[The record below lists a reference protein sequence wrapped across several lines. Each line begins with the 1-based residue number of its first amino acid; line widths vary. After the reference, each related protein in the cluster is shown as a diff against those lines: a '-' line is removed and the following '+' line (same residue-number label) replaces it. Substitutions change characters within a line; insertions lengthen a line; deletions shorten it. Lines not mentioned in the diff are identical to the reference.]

1 VLNPAQKEAVRYLD
15 GPCLVIAGAGSG
27 KTRVITQKII
37 HLIDSGVQPSS
48 IAAITFTN
56 KASQEMQ
63 ERLTRLLKEGG
74 KQTSDGNKPL
84 VSTFHSLGVQ
94 MLRAEGELVGLKKNY
109 SIMDSDDTGSILA
122 QLLATTDRKVART
135 AQFKISLWKNAGL
148 GPDEAAAQAKD
159 DDEHMLARTYRS
171 YNATLNAYQAVDFDD
186 LIRLPTQVLSENPE
200 AQQRWREKLRYW
212 LVDEYQDTNATQ
224 YALLKLLVGPRAA
237 FTAVGDD
244 DQSIYGWRGATLENL
259 NKLGQDF
266 PALRVIKLEQNYR
279 SSGNILKAAN
289 QLISNNPKLHEKKLW
304 SDLGIGDPVQLLA
317 CEDDEKEAENV
328 VMRLQANKF
337 TRRNQFSDFAIL
349 YRGNFQARVVEQM
362 LRKEKIPYVISGGT
376 SFFERA
382 EIKDLI
388 SYLRLIVNDDDDPAF
403 IRAIT
408 TPKRGVGTATLT
420 TLGAYASQ
428 RKVSMF
434 EAMFEAG
441 FDSRLAAKQITPLR
455 EFGEFINRIQYRAG
469 VKSKSA
475 EPAGQV
481 LDDMIQAIEY
491 REHLFATLDDKQ
503 AAVKWQNVLDFVE
516 WLKKRAEEDKQTLAQ
531 LAQTVTLLSQLDQKD
546 ANADAVRLSTIHAA
560 KGLEYPH
567 VFVVGCEEGTL
578 PHSGGASVTEE
589 DDSAVPGTASPVTK
603 RIEEERRL
611 MYVAVT
617 RAQRSLTLSWCKT
630 RKRGK
635 DKFTQMPSR
644 FLGEM
649 SLQTDPNANQP
660 LSINDA
666 KDRLAAMRAMFKK
679 SANKA
684 D

>member
-1 VLNPAQKEAVRYLD
+1 MLNPAQRDAVRFLD

-27 KTRVITQKII
+27 KTRVITQKIL
-37 HLIDSGVQPSS
+37 HLIESGIQPSS

-56 KASQEMQ
+56 KAAQEMQ
-63 ERLTRLLKEGG
+63 ERLKTLLKGAG
-74 KQTSDGNKPL
+74 KLGTEEHQPL
-84 VSTFHSLGVQ
+84 VSTFHSLGVR
-94 MLRAEGELVGLKKNY
+94 MLRQEGGSIGLKKNY
-109 SIMDSDDTGSILA
+109 SIMDSDDTAGILT

-135 AQFKISLWKNAGL
+135 AQFQISLWKNAGL
-148 GPDEAAAQAKD
+148 DPDDAATQAKTE
-159 DDEHMLARTYRS
+159 DEHNLSRVYRS
-171 YNATLNAYQAVDFDD
+171 YNATLSAYQAVDFDD
-186 LIRLPTQVLSENPE
+186 LIRLPTLVLSQSPE
-200 AQQRWREKLRYW
+200 IAQRWREKLRYW
-212 LVDEYQDTNATQ
+212 LIDEYQDTNATQ

-259 NKLGQDF
+259 NKLGVDF
-266 PALRVIKLEQNYR
+266 PNLRVIKLEQNYR

-289 QLISNNPKLHEKKLW
+289 LLISHNPKIHDKKLW
-304 SDLGIGDPVQLLA
+304 SDLGIGDPVHLLS
-317 CEDDEKEAENV
+317 CEDDEKEAETV

-337 TRRNQFSDFAIL
+337 TRRGAFSDFAIL
-349 YRGNFQARVVEQM
+349 YRGNFQARVIEQM

-441 FDSRLAAKQITPLR
+441 FESRLGPKQIAPLK

-469 VKSKSA
+469 VKSSSS
-475 EPAGQV
+475 EPAAQV
-481 LDDMIQAIEY
+481 LDDMVSAIDY
-491 REHLFATLDDKQ
+491 RAFLFDTHDDKQ
-503 AAVKWQNVLDFVE
+503 AAVKWQNVLDFID
-516 WLKKRAEEDKQTLAQ
+516 WLKKRAEEDKASLAQ
-531 LAQTVTLLSQLDQKD
+531 LAQTVTLLSQLDKKD

-567 VFVVGCEEGTL
+567 VFVIGCEEGTL
-578 PHSGGASVTEE
+578 PHSGGAAVAASE
-589 DDSAVPGTASPVTK
+589 DQETSTPNT

-617 RAQRSLTLSWCKT
+617 RAQRTLTLSWAKT
-630 RKRGK
+630 RRRGK

-649 SLQTDPNANQP
+649 NINADPQANVP
-660 LSINDA
+660 LSQDA
-666 KDRLAAMRAMFKK
+666 AKERLAAMKAMLK
-679 SANKA
+679 SASPIKA
-684 D
+684 PD

>member
-1 VLNPAQKEAVRYLD
+1 VLNSAQRDAVRYLD

-27 KTRVITQKII
+27 KTRVITQKIL
-37 HLIDSGVQPSS
+37 HLIDSGVKPST

-63 ERLTRLLKEGG
+63 ERLSVMLKEG
-74 KQTSDGNKPL
+74 KRPVSDDNKPL

-94 MLRAEGELVGLKKNY
+94 MLRSEGELLGLKRNY
-109 SIMDSDDTGSILA
+109 SIMDSDDTASILT
-122 QLLATTDRKVART
+122 QLLATTDKKVARS
-135 AQFKISLWKNAGL
+135 AQFQISLWKNSGL
-148 GPDEAAAQAKD
+148 DPDEAAAQAKN

-171 YNATLNAYQAVDFDD
+171 YNATLTAYQAVDFDD
-186 LIRLPTQVLSENPE
+186 LIRLPTQVLAEHPE

-259 NKLGQDF
+259 KKLGEDF
-266 PALRVIKLEQNYR
+266 PELKVIKLEQNYR

-289 QLISNNPKLHEKKLW
+289 QLIGNNPKLHEKKLW

-328 VMRLQANKF
+328 VMRLQASKF
-337 TRRNQFSDFAIL
+337 ARRSQYSDFAIL

-388 SYLRLIVNDDDDPAF
+388 SYLKLIVNDDDDPAF

-441 FDSRLAAKQITPLR
+441 FDSRLAEKQITPLR

-469 VKSKSA
+469 VKSKSS

-481 LDDMIQAIEY
+481 LDDLISAIEY
-491 REHLFATLDDKQ
+491 REHLFATMDDKQ

-516 WLKKRAEEDKQTLAQ
+516 WLKKRADEDKQTLAQ
-531 LAQTVTLLSQLDQKD
+531 LAQAVTLLSQLDKKD
-546 ANADAVRLSTIHAA
+546 ANADAVRLTTIHAS

-567 VFVVGCEEGTL
+567 VFVIGCEEGTL
-578 PHSGGASVTEE
+578 PHSGGASAVAQDEA
-589 DDSAVPGTASPVTK
+589 DGPGASAASTR

-617 RAQRSLTLSWCKT
+617 RAQRTLTLSWCKT

-635 DKFTQMPSR
+635 DKFSQMPSR

-649 SLQTDPNANQP
+649 SLEVDSKANAP
-660 LSINDA
+660 LSMDAA
-666 KDRLAAMRAMFKK
+666 KDRLAAMKAMLKK
-679 SANKA
+679 PTV
-684 D
+684 